1 MVLLNFALNKMRH
14 LNLVVRGWF
23 RLDLGLLFIVSV
35 IMVIFRLISG
45 DTSTNAATSYTRV
58 H

>member
-1 MVLLNFALNKMRH
+1 MRH
-14 LNLVVRGWF
+14 LNLVVSGWF

-35 IMVIFRLISG
+35 IMVTFRLISG
-45 DTSTNAATSYTRV
+45 DISTNAATIYTRV